1 MVFELILKL
10 SFCFSKI
17 TSLTTHFTFE
27 NVYYFFRVTV
37 YRITLNFKVS
47 LQASVLRFVSVVIE
61 LQTYQVFFSHDSH
74 IMVLLVLVRTILTRN
89 SLRLLSLQN
98 PTTVTLG
105 NSFLCSLSRAN
116 NEWYSC
122 NMFLTFWKTSWQVI
136 LNVSFGS
143 EIFVFSLSEWSFL
156 EFCRGLYFLIILP
169 LYPLS
174 INHPS
179 K

>member
-1 MVFELILKL
+1 M
-10 SFCFSKI
+10 
-17 TSLTTHFTFE
+17 
-27 NVYYFFRVTV
+27 Y
-37 YRITLNFKVS
+37 
-47 LQASVLRFVSVVIE
+47 
-61 LQTYQVFFSHDSH
+61 QTYQIFFSHDSH

-89 SLRLLSLQN
+89 SLRLSSLQN

-122 NMFLTFWKTSWQVI
+122 NMFLTFWKTGWQVI

-156 EFCRGLYFLIILP
+156 EFCRGVYFLIILP

-179 K
+179 KELHRLSKHSLSGPILLILRAWL